1 MKALT
6 MPSFSKLVS
15 KVPGISLVP
24 DRGLPNGKDV
34 PKVDSKRRKAALRN
48 FHATVQQC
56 VPSVLESAMQKTSR
70 NGVKPKSKR
79 AKKRRKSK

>member
-6 MPSFSKLVS
+6 MPSLSKLVS

-34 PKVDSKRRKAALRN
+34 PKVDSKRRKAALSK
-48 FHATVQQC
+48 FHATVQRC
-56 VPSVLESAMQKTSR
+56 VPSDLELAMIKPSR
-70 NGVKPKSKR
+70 NGTKPKR